1 MAIVSK
7 KLLPLAIVAA
17 TAATLP
23 AVASAADEGS
33 FSASARTLYFNRDF
47 HEGTEDRVSLTQALV
62 LDYTSAT
69 FADRISF
76 GASFFG
82 NLKLDARKNAA
93 AIGSLKV
100 DANGD
105 TESYAK
111 LGQAYIDVALTE
123 NASLRAGRMVL
134 GTPLLND
141 ADSRATPSST
151 QAVMLQ
157 GKVGG
162 ADLYALYSD
171 RASGKT
177 ESAFRKYSANGED
190 YSVVVLGGG
199 YSFENGLSLNA
210 AYGLADDYLQ
220 QVYLNAAYTFDLGE
234 NRSLLIDAY
243 HYDGK
248 ADGNLYDVDSDGD
261 SNPDLDYNSTL
272 TNLAASY
279 SVGNLALTASYQTT
293 GGDYGYNYFWGGS
306 DDNGLMTWNS
316 VQYNDF
322 NRKDEDSWQLRADY
336 NFAQVPGL
344 KGMVRHTSS
353 EYDAGASDA
362 DAAETNVDVT
372 YTLQEGSMK
381 GLSLRLRYAHITD
394 DADEDIDEV
403 RVIANYSF

>member
-33 FSASARTLYFNRDF
+33 FSASTRTLYFNRDF
-47 HEGTEDRVSLTQALV
+47 HDGATDRVSLTQALV

-82 NLKLDARKNAA
+82 NLKLDARKDAA
-93 AIGSLKV
+93 AIGSLKA

-123 NASLRAGRMVL
+123 NTSLRAGRMVL

-141 ADSRATPSST
+141 NDSRATPSST

-171 RASGKT
+171 RASDKT
-177 ESAFRKYSANGED
+177 ESPFRKYSANGED
-190 YSVVVLGGG
+190 YSVVILGGG
-199 YSFENGLSLNA
+199 YSFENGLSVNA
-210 AYGLADDYLQ
+210 AYGLAEDYLQ

-243 HYDGK
+243 HYDGE
-248 ADGNLYDVDSDGD
+248 ADGSLYG
-261 SNPDLDYNSTL
+261 NNDYNSTL
-272 TNLAASY
+272 SNLAASY

-293 GGDYGYNYFWGGS
+293 GGDYAYDYFWGGN
-306 DDNGLMTWNS
+306 DDNGLMTWNA

-344 KGMVRHTSS
+344 KGMVRHTTS
-353 EYDAGASDA
+353 EYDAGGSDA

-394 DADEDIDEV
+394 DADQDIDEV